1 MYMYMYMYMYIYT
14 YILMWYFTLKK
25 FDNWRGIR
33 HPFLT
38 PYKYPQLYKNYS
50 IQKVV
55 GAPSYNP
62 IYWRHFFQYDF
73 QAFSHP
79 LQVKEN

>member
-1 MYMYMYMYMYIYT
+1 MYMYIYT

-33 HPFLT
+33 NPFLT

-50 IQKVV
+50 IQSESSW
-55 GAPSYNP
+55 GT
-62 IYWRHFFQYDF
+62 I
-73 QAFSHP
+73 
-79 LQVKEN
+79 L